1 MLPKI
6 DVPIYNVKLPSTGQ
20 ELSVRPFLV
29 KEEKMLLM
37 AVKSDD
43 AQEIVRTTKQVIN
56 NCIVS
61 PEINVDALPFFDIDY
76 LFIAL
81 RAKSVGESIDVN
93 FICQSEVDG
102 VKCGGKFTV
111 PIDISNVEME
121 NIEKSNL
128 DIVFHDDL
136 IFKMKYPTYSVI
148 KQIDE
153 KADQF
158 ETKIKIIMA
167 CIDKIFTKGQY
178 YTNKDM
184 TPAEMQ
190 DFVESLTQ
198 QQFEKLEGFISKFP
212 SFYVKGEGKCIKC
225 GKEHSVRYKD
235 FMRFFQ

>member
-1 MLPKI
+1 
-6 DVPIYNVKLPSTGQ
+6 
-20 ELSVRPFLV
+20 
-29 KEEKMLLM
+29 M

-61 PEINVDALPFFDIDY
+61 PEIDVDTLPFFDIDY

-102 VKCGGKFTV
+102 DKCGGKFTV
-111 PIDISNVEME
+111 PIDISNIEVE
-121 NIEKSNL
+121 NNDKSRL

-136 IFKMKYPTYSVI
+136 IFKMKYPTYSVMR
-148 KQIDE
+148 QIDE
-153 KADQF
+153 RDDQF
-158 ETKIKIIMA
+158 ETKIKIIVSS
-167 CIDKIFTKGQY
+167 IDKIFTNGQY

-190 DFVESLTQ
+190 EFVENLTQ
-198 QQFEKLEGFISKFP
+198 QQFERLESFIGNFP
-212 SFYVKGEGKCIKC
+212 SFYVKGEGACVKC
-225 GKEHSVRYKD
+225 GKVHNVRYKD
-235 FMRFFQ
+235 FVRFFQ